1 MPPVGAR
8 VRWVLVTLMQLTLFL
23 LISGGVS
30 AQQATVENIRP
41 VGQVCLAGQPC
52 VGIIADSA
60 AAGSVEPAPEAAAT
74 IAQPA
79 NAQSEPVAQSE
90 SVTQSE
96 PVAQAEPVAP
106 AEPVAQVESEVAV
119 FDAATTYQM
128 SCFACHATGAAG
140 APELGDQEAWSVRME
155 KGMEAVMANVITGLN
170 AMPPRGL
177 CFDCSDDDLL
187 ALVEYMVKQ

>member
-8 VRWVLVTLMQLTLFL
+8 VRWVLLTLMQLTLFL

-60 AAGSVEPAPEAAAT
+60 AAGSVEPAPEAAT

-79 NAQSEPVAQSE
+79 NAQSEPV
-90 SVTQSE
+90 T
-96 PVAQAEPVAP
+96 QAEPVAP